1 MRSTNPDPERW
12 NLISPE
18 PNTNSSFRR
27 WDIVIISFLIF
38 LVVGVF
44 VAAVATGLELD
55 MSAADKVPVKID

>member
-18 PNTNSSFRR
+18 PNTKSSFRW
-27 WDIVIISFLIF
+27 WDIAIISFLIF

-44 VAAVATGLELD
+44 VATVATGLELD
-55 MSAADKVPVKID
+55 MSAADKVPVKVD